1 MSNTINPTNLLNATA
16 VGNVNKKPKVA
27 GEMGKD
33 DFLKLLV
40 GQLSHQDPMNPME
53 DKDFMGQ
60 MAQFSQLEQMTN
72 VNSALQNERAF
83 NLIGREVS
91 YNDKETGE
99 LKSGK
104 VEKVSIE
111 GAKTTLTI
119 GGISKIEVDA
129 ITEVQQ

>member
-1 MSNTINPTNLLNATA
+1 MSTINPQQLLNATA
-16 VGNVNKKPKVA
+16 VGNAQAQKKPS

-40 GQLSHQDPMNPME
+40 GQLRHQDPMNPME

-72 VNSALQNERAF
+72 VASTLRNERAF
-83 NLIGREVS
+83 SLIGREVS
-91 YNDKETGE
+91 YNNKETGE
-99 LKSGK
+99 LKSGT

-111 GAKTTLTI
+111 AGKTTLTI
-119 GGISKIEVDA
+119 AGVSGIETDA
-129 ITEVQQ
+129 VTEVK